1 MQLKISML
9 HSTNV
14 DRIWPFNRMTP
25 SVLDCYLTY
34 MIWRYTLDWVG
45 RSYGLEIVMTLCK
58 DNEVYNVLH
67 EFLRMESR
75 QEINGYSH
83 RHVLWHVMRIE
94 WNSISYQTL
103 IEELWNEKVYTI
115 IPSRN
120 DRVFKY
126 SYHSNE
132 EKLKILYVL
141 VV

>member
-1 MQLKISML
+1 MWIEFDHLIEW
-9 HSTNV
+9 HP
-14 DRIWPFNRMTP
+14 PFWIVT
-25 SVLDCYLTY
+25 SHILFG
-34 MIWRYTLDWVG
+34 RYTLDWAG
-45 RSYGLEIVMTLCK
+45 RSYGLEIVMTLRK
-58 DNEVYNVLH
+58 DNEVYNVSH

-83 RHVLWHVMRIE
+83 RHVLWHVTRIE

-126 SYHSNE
+126 TYYSNG
-132 EKLKILYVL
+132 EKLKILDVL